1 MRRLRIW
8 IAMKLLPA
16 DVQIAKNLTVS
27 GGLNMYV
34 PNSQLTGCTFD
45 YLLTNC
51 FVTLG
56 DKA

>member
-1 MRRLRIW
+1 
-8 IAMKLLPA
+8 MKLLPA